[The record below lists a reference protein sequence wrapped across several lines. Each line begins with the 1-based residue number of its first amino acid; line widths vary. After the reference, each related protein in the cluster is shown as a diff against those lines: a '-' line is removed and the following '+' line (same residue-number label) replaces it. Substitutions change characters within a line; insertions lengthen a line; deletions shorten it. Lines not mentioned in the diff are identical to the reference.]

1 MSGFREAFEAGRKT
15 IRESLVQGQSYDP
28 AGQENNQAQLRG
40 LGKWQFVVIR
50 GIVGFSIPMFLFLA
64 LSDSSK
70 DIHSARAFRQ
80 PMLRYLLGH
89 WIAGFCMCVFLGFVV
104 GLLAWRRIV
113 SDVWPG
119 TKPDPE
125 SSTTTLGLLNRY

>member
-1 MSGFREAFEAGRKT
+1 MSGLREAFDAGRKT
-15 IRESLVQGQSYDP
+15 VRESLAQGQSYDP
-28 AGQENNQAQLRG
+28 AGRGNDQAQLRG
-40 LGKWQFVVIR
+40 MGKWRFVLIR

-64 LSDSSK
+64 LSDLSK
-70 DIHSARAFRQ
+70 DIHSAHALHQ

-89 WIAGFCMCVFLGFVV
+89 WIAGLCMSVFLGLVV

-125 SSTTTLGLLNRY
+125 SSTTALGPLSP